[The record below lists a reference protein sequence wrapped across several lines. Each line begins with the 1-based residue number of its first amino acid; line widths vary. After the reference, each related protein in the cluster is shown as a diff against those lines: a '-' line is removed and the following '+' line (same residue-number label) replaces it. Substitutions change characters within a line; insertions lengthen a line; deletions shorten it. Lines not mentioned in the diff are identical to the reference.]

1 MSGITFLKNF
11 IKKPIHTGAVW
22 PSSPY
27 LSIEMTKH
35 IGIEKASAVV
45 EIGPGTGAVT
55 PHIIN
60 RLSGGAKFF
69 AIELNGELCECLRK
83 KHPNVKVY
91 HDDAANLKELLKKE
105 EIDKVDI
112 VFSGIPWAWLPSKIQ
127 DSLLNVVIHSLRPGG
142 HFVTFAYLQGTVLPS
157 GLRFKSLLKKHF
169 SVVGRSRT
177 EWRNIPPAFVYR
189 CRK

>member
-27 LSIEMTKH
+27 LSLEMTRH
-35 IGIEKASAVV
+35 IGIERASAVV
-45 EIGPGTGAVT
+45 ELGPGTGAVT
-55 PHIIN
+55 PHISN
-60 RLSGGAKFF
+60 HLSEGAQFF

-83 KHPNVKVY
+83 KCPTVKIY
-91 HDDAANLKELLKKE
+91 HEDAVKLPQLMRKEG
-105 EIDKVDI
+105 IDKVDI
-112 VFSGIPWAWLPSKIQ
+112 VFSGLPWAWLPSGVQ
-127 DSLLNVVIHSLRPGG
+127 DRLLEVVLAALRPGG
-142 HFVTFAYLQGTVLPS
+142 HFVTFAYVQGVVLPS
-157 GLRFKSLLKKHF
+157 GLRFKKLLKKHF
-169 SVVGRSRT
+169 SHVGRSRT